1 MSKSFEN
8 WGWTTITADDSL
20 TGTTYQVSYQSF
32 TGRYRVNGADVER
45 TKMFETSG
53 EETANT
59 LAFQGEG
66 IIVHLKLSD
75 LQRLLN

>member
-1 MSKSFEN
+1 MNESLED
-8 WGWTTITADDSL
+8 WGWATITANDAL

-32 TGRYRVNGADVER
+32 TGRFRVNGLDVER
-45 TKMFETSG
+45 TKMFETPG

-59 LAFQGEG
+59 LSFQGEG
-66 IIVHLKLSD
+66 IIAHLKLSD

>member
-8 WGWTTITADDSL
+8 WGWTTITADDAL

-32 TGRYRVNGADVER
+32 TESFRVNGVDVER
-45 TKMFETSG
+45 TKILETLG
-53 EETANT
+53 EETVNT
-59 LAFQGEG
+59 LTFQGEG
-66 IIVHLKLSD
+66 IIVHLRLTD